1 MSSGLWE
8 IFKNPDK
15 RSVSSR
21 LGGGR
26 VPLPRELDFERVIAL
41 AGNNPQLAIGAR
53 VAPNSI
59 SILSGR
65 LVMASTDSSKVVTS
79 LPIAPMPDLNAA
91 SVRLAI
97 SSSTPTSDNPVS
109 EPVPPK
115 EFVARPGIRLS
126 FASTL
131 YLLRCAMIET
141 GLVYIYSV
149 SPARPFK
156 GCGALLEGG
165 YIATCRH
172 VWRIAA
178 PAGQP
183 PEVEPE
189 VEIEFPFGTKEKVGG
204 GDKYVAPARRARLA
218 DACVVLDG
226 TAPDLVFLTLVEPRS
241 QPSGVMWLQPAAH
254 DRFETGAGFAH
265 AGLIGRDKAN
275 PSRVS
280 DVRVK
285 GEIIDFIDSER
296 APSVYRK

>member
-1 MSSGLWE
+1 
-8 IFKNPDK
+8 
-15 RSVSSR
+15 
-21 LGGGR
+21 
-26 VPLPRELDFERVIAL
+26 
-41 AGNNPQLAIGAR
+41 
-53 VAPNSI
+53 
-59 SILSGR
+59 
-65 LVMASTDSSKVVTS
+65 
-79 LPIAPMPDLNAA
+79 
-91 SVRLAI
+91 
-97 SSSTPTSDNPVS
+97 
-109 EPVPPK
+109 
-115 EFVARPGIRLS
+115 
-126 FASTL
+126 
-131 YLLRCAMIET
+131 MIET

-149 SPARPFK
+149 SPARAFK

-285 GEIIDFIDSER
+285 GEIIDFIDSEGR
-296 APSVYRK
+296 RQFTGSNSASYWTTRGASGSPVFLEGSQQLAGIMSLSETGANEGETQWRKAILPAR

>member
-97 SSSTPTSDNPVS
+97 SSSTPNSDNPVP

-115 EFVARPGIRLS
+115 
-126 FASTL
+126 
-131 YLLRCAMIET
+131 
-141 GLVYIYSV
+141 
-149 SPARPFK
+149 
-156 GCGALLEGG
+156 
-165 YIATCRH
+165 
-172 VWRIAA
+172 RI
-178 PAGQP
+178 
-183 PEVEPE
+183 
-189 VEIEFPFGTKEKVGG
+189 
-204 GDKYVAPARRARLA
+204 
-218 DACVVLDG
+218 CC
-226 TAPDLVFLTLVEPRS
+226 
-241 QPSGVMWLQPAAH
+241 PSGNSTIIYH
-254 DRFETGAGFAH
+254 SRRHCTFSGA
-265 AGLIGRDKAN
+265 
-275 PSRVS
+275 P
-280 DVRVK
+280 
-285 GEIIDFIDSER
+285 
-296 APSVYRK
+296 